1 MSRSAYA
8 IASTAVGD
16 LLAVQKSFEN
26 TKAVLELLM
35 KRLPKDSDAFAI
47 AELGMMDVKEWESK
61 VVDWCVMM
69 DDELEEPALEAEHNA
84 YAIQAHR
91 RALLKHHNTTS
102 VS

>member
-69 DDELEEPALEAEHNA
+69 DDELEAEHNA
-84 YAIQAHR
+84 YAIQARR

>member
-8 IASTAVGD
+8 IASTAIGD
-16 LLAVQKSFEN
+16 LLAVQKSFDN
-26 TKAVLELLM
+26 TKAVLELIM
-35 KRLPKDSDAFAI
+35 QRAGKDSAAYAI
-47 AELGMMDVKEWESK
+47 AEVGLMDVKEWESK

-84 YAIQAHR
+84 YALKVHR
-91 RALLKHHNTTS
+91 RALLKHHDTTS